1 MWISCLT
8 RMFDNLGVVFLR
20 KIFVGGLS
28 WETTEGTRQAA
39 AVTRMCY
46 TLAPHSFTE
55 SLKTYFQ
62 KFGEVSDCVIM
73 LDPITKR
80 PR

>member
-1 MWISCLT
+1 M
-8 RMFDNLGVVFLR
+8 
-20 KIFVGGLS
+20 GGLS
-28 WETTEGTRQAA
+28 WETTEGTWQAGVVA
-39 AVTRMCY
+39 RVCVTR
-46 TLAPHSFTE
+46 PSNSFTE
-55 SLKTYFQ
+55 SLKGYFQ